1 MEVKKMKPFLV
12 YKSNGQIW
20 KAGHGILGLCSAWNF
35 ATNPRLAMS
44 ESDHARSYAY
54 ARAIKNRMKKLGF
67 VHGVHYLEMNNGGF
81 FPLNLKRAKRENH
94 NQD

>member
-1 MEVKKMKPFLV
+1 MKPFLV

-20 KAGHGILGLCSAWNF
+20 KAGHGIWGLCSAWNF
-35 ATNPRLAMS
+35 ATNPRLAMT

-67 VHGVHYLEMNNGGF
+67 VHGVHYREMESGEF
-81 FPLNLKRAKRENH
+81 FPLKKLT
-94 NQD
+94 

>member
-1 MEVKKMKPFLV
+1 MKPFLL

-20 KAGHGILGLCSAWNF
+20 KAEHGIFGLCSAWNF

-44 ESDHARSYAY
+44 ESDHKRSFAY

-67 VHGVHYLEMNNGGF
+67 VHGVHYLEIDGGYF
-81 FPLNLKRAKRENH
+81 FPLNTLTTKQRQTNEH
-94 NQD
+94 ST